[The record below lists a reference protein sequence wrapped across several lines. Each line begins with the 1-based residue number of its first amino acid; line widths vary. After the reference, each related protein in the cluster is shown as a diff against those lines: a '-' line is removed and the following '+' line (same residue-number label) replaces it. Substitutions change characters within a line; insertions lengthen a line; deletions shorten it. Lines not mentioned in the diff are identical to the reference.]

1 MASRREQI
9 ISAVETL
16 VRDALPF
23 ATVQRDAAWPKRA
36 EAGGTVII
44 RDGDP
49 GEPEVTLGV
58 LSYTYTHDIPLE
70 VFGPAGAEERHGL
83 LDDMLATIGDALE
96 ADRSLGGLTEW
107 LEPAAAAPDDVTVE
121 NGQPIRAA
129 IITVTAIYS
138 TPSPLG

>member
-1 MASRREQI
+1 MASRREEVI
-9 ISAVETL
+9 LAMEAL
-16 VRDALPF
+16 VTQALSWSTVKRDAP
-23 ATVQRDAAWPKRA
+23 WPTRP
-36 EAGGTVII
+36 EPGGTVII

-70 VFGPAGAEERHGL
+70 VFGATGASSRHEL
-83 LDDMLATIGDALE
+83 LDDMLTALGKAIE
-96 ADRSLGGLTEW
+96 ADRTLGGLVEW
-107 LEPAAAAPDDVTVE
+107 LEPSAAAPDDITVE

-138 TPSPLG
+138 TTSPLG

>member
-23 ATVQRDAAWPKRA
+23 ATVQRDAPWPKRA

-49 GEPEVTLGV
+49 GEPEVTLGI
-58 LSYTYTHDIPLE
+58 LSYTYTHDVVLE
-70 VFGPAGAEERHGL
+70 VFVPAGADGRHEL
-83 LDDMLATIGDALE
+83 LDEMLTTLGEAFE
-96 ADRSLGGLTEW
+96 ADRSLGGLVEW
-107 LEPAAAAPDDVTVE
+107 LEPSAAAPDDVVVE
-121 NGQPIRAA
+121 GGQPIRAA
-129 IITVTAIYS
+129 ILTVTAIYS